1 MLLLRIIGILTAI
14 TIGSAVVAWLLTRDR
29 RYLSLAWRVS
39 KGALVV
45 ALAIFALLIAERLL
59 VIV

>member
-1 MLLLRIIGILTAI
+1 MLILRIIGILTAI
-14 TIGSAVVAWLLTRDR
+14 TIGSAIVAWLVTRDR

-39 KGALVV
+39 KGAVVV

>member
-1 MLLLRIIGILTAI
+1 MLILRIIGILTAI
-14 TIGSAVVAWLLTRDR
+14 TIGSAVVAWLVTRDR

-39 KGALVV
+39 KGAIVV